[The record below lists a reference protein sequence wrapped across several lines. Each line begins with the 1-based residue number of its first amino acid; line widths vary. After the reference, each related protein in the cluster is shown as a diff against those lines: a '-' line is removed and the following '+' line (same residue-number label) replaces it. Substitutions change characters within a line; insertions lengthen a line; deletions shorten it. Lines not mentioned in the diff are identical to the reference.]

1 MVPMIDAFD
10 YIRKYSRKFLQS
22 FLIIDTESD
31 KQTEFE
37 VPKKIMYLESPE
49 TVLGFGKHFKS

>member
-31 KQTEFE
+31 KQT
-37 VPKKIMYLESPE
+37 
-49 TVLGFGKHFKS
+49 